1 LSNLLQPFLPFSTAK
16 IKEILNLDQSAWPY
30 FDLDSPKNINQSEIL
45 FERIDKKQIKIEREK
60 LKLPARVQKE

>member
-16 IKEILNLDQSAWPY
+16 IKEILNLDQTGWPY

-60 LKLPARVQKE
+60 LKLQARV